1 MLQLFEFIG
10 RKRNFILF
18 VLLEIL
24 SFWLLVNNNNYWS
37 VNYFNTSSSVA
48 TKFLTLSNSLKEYS
62 NLSEVNATLAQQNSR
77 LQEQLIYLTQNKP
90 ANAPAGYKADSAF
103 ATRYKFV
110 TIAKVIDNSTS
121 RSDNYITIDKGTA
134 HGVKERMGVLSPT
147 GIVGIVKSC
156 DEKSS
161 IITSLLHSRF
171 TVGAKLLRSS
181 EMGTIAWLS
190 TNPSVVFLKDI
201 SRYKK
206 VMKGDTAVTSDYSS
220 VFPPGQTIGRV
231 SKIAISA
238 DQSQFDIELQL
249 STDFTKL
256 SYVYLVENKLQKQQ
270 ESLQKSVTE
279 PLK

>member
-10 RKRNFILF
+10 RNRNFILF
-18 VLLEIL
+18 VLLEVL
-24 SFWLLVNNNNYWS
+24 SFSLLVNNNNYWS
-37 VNYFNTSSSVA
+37 VNYFNTASTVA
-48 TKFLTLSNSLKEYS
+48 SKSLKLSNSVKEYS
-62 NLSEVNATLAQQNSR
+62 NLQEINTLLAQENRR
-77 LQEQLIYLTQNKP
+77 LNEQLAYLQQNKP
-90 ANAPAGYKADSAF
+90 ANAPAGYKADSIF
-103 ATRYKFV
+103 STRYKFV
-110 TIAKVIDNSTS
+110 TVAKVIGNSTL

-134 HGVKERMGVLSPT
+134 DGVRERMGVLSPT

-156 DEKSS
+156 NDNSC

-171 TVGAKLLRSS
+171 TVGAKLVRSS
-181 EMGTIAWLS
+181 ELGTIAWLS
-190 TNPSVVFLKDI
+190 TNPAVVSLKDI

-206 VMKGDTAVTSDYSS
+206 VIKGDTAVTSDYSS

-231 SKIAISA
+231 SKIAVSA

-270 ESLQKSVTE
+270 ESLQKSPIE
-279 PLK
+279 PPK